1 MSEYIFV
8 TNIFEYSNIFVTL
21 CNRTTWNHLGSP
33 DTTWHCPLANIIW
46 YLRSFQ
52 SDLKAPSVEKLKW
65 WRTNKISTYKY
76 WSGSVLK
83 NQIDKCEK
91 TLSENIVN
99 LNFQCLGLPSGWSCR
114 KAWQNIFLANLPF
127 PKTFS
132 NSALVDWQNTSNV
145 PSK

>member
-1 MSEYIFV
+1 MSLKLHF
-8 TNIFEYSNIFVTL
+8 YSNQWFSAFHFELFRFNSIKL
-21 CNRTTWNHLGSP
+21 
-33 DTTWHCPLANIIW
+33 
-46 YLRSFQ
+46 LR
-52 SDLKAPSVEKLKW
+52 
-65 WRTNKISTYKY
+65 WRTDKVSTYKY

-132 NSALVDWQNTSNV
+132 NSALVDWQNIFPVKWSFLNIFSNWLTSCAQ
-145 PSK
+145 PKIKEMIFLLT